1 MPFHIHG
8 SQMNGFPL
16 PSSSHL
22 SLLLCFPF
30 FSPHLHTVPASFPQL
45 LSRAGHNIGGGSAC
59 ELDGGVGE
67 EGRRKRCVLYMDV
80 MRGGDS
86 LWHTSARFMFT
97 GVFVCV
103 WACVAVSVPVGL
115 SDMPMGQLLATHHVC
130 CSNGTVTTT
139 VWHLWRINIFH
150 LELRY
155 CPSLVVVKMK
165 KAEEYDDTSSNNYRH
180 YTVCSAVFPLLHSV
194 SKSAGQLFV

>member
-22 SLLLCFPF
+22 SLLPSSPF
-30 FSPHLHTVPASFPQL
+30 FFFFSLPHLCTVPASFPQL
-45 LSRAGHNIGGGSAC
+45 LSQAGHNIGGRLCVWIRGW
-59 ELDGGVGE
+59 G
-67 EGRRKRCVLYMDV
+67 GRRGGGRGGGGGGDVYVDV

-86 LWHTSARFMFT
+86 WWHTSARYMFT

-103 WACVAVSVPVGL
+103 WACMAVSLPVHMCVMC
-115 SDMPMGQLLATHHVC
+115 DMPMGQLLATHHGC
-130 CSNGTVTTT
+130 CSNDAVTTT

-150 LELRY
+150 LEWSYYL
-155 CPSLVVVKMK
+155 PLVAVKK
-165 KAEEYDDTSSNNYRH
+165 KTAEKYNDTSCNDCGH
-180 YTVCSAVFPLLHSV
+180 
-194 SKSAGQLFV
+194 